1 VQEQKQLPLAQ
12 VQRQRGVVLRELQAV
27 VQTLTYL
34 QRLAVEAVGVQ
45 LLALLVVQVVVVVV
59 LVLPIRQVDCHF

>member
-12 VQRQRGVVLRELQAV
+12 VQHQRGVVLRELQAV